1 MQIQKS
7 LLKKVKI
14 KHKIT
19 HDFLIKEYLK
29 AKKEPDESKRKQ
41 LIDQVKALS
50 KHIGCY
56 LAN

>member
-1 MQIQKS
+1 MSEI
-7 LLKKVKI
+7 KI

-19 HDFLIKEYLK
+19 HDFLIEKYLE
-29 AKKEPDESKRKQ
+29 AKKEPDPKKRKR
-41 LIDQVKALS
+41 LIKQVKNLS